1 LENEGGLIMATNDRV
16 AIVSG
21 DISVGQLAPSQAS
34 RVNFTPGKATGLAGD
49 MNWPKDHRIPTGT
62 PAFDGEAAGP
72 VKMDRTRVVK
82 LGRNIISDQTVIAPV
97 VTGTRV
103 ETRTEEGVSGAN
115 STQDTVN
122 PVNLANRERQAGNDN
137 IEGA

>member
-1 LENEGGLIMATNDRV
+1 
-16 AIVSG
+16 
-21 DISVGQLAPSQAS
+21 
-34 RVNFTPGKATGLAGD
+34 
-49 MNWPKDHRIPTGT
+49 
-62 PAFDGEAAGP
+62 
-72 VKMDRTRVVK
+72 VK
-82 LGRNIISDQTVIAPV
+82 LGRNIISDQTILAPV

-122 PVNLANRERQAGNDN
+122 PINLANRERQAGNDN